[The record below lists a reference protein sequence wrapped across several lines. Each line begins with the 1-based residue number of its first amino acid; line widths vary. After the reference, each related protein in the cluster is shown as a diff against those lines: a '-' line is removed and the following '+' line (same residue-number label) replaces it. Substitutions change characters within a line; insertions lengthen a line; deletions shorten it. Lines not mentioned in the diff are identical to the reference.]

1 LAFKRVEVRKKKPGP
16 GWWSEK
22 TKMEVVTSYV
32 LLGKV
37 SLVVATTGIPE
48 DTVRKWKMQPW
59 WKEAEDEI
67 RRSSKLALSGRLQNV
82 VQKTME
88 ALEDRVA
95 NGDYIYDSKLQ
106 KFVRKPIGALA
117 ANKIA
122 GDMIDRAMILE
133 EKGIKEQVTNES
145 IQERLDKL
153 RMDIRGFVKQKG
165 PKANEEDIIDVV
177 PCESVPPALLSD
189 GTTILSSGDGP
200 QQRPVHSLL
209 DSDSEQRV
217 QGSGGPVSVDGSDS
231 SPQSRASPSN
241 V

>member
-1 LAFKRVEVRKKKPGP
+1 MAFKRVEVRKKKPGP

-22 TKMEVVTSYV
+22 TRMEVVTSYV

-67 RRSSKLALSGRLQNV
+67 RRSSKLALSGRLNEV
-82 VQKTME
+82 VQKTLL

-122 GDMIDRAMILE
+122 GDMIDRANLLE
-133 EKGIKEQVTNES
+133 ERGVKEAVTNES

-153 RMDIRGFVKQKG
+153 REDMRSFIRQRKPTNG
-165 PKANEEDIIDVV
+165 EEGIIDV
-177 PCESVPPALLSD
+177 SVVSVSPPL
-189 GTTILSSGDGP
+189 IGDGP
-200 QQRPVHSLL
+200 AVLSNSNGPQRIPDKGIHDPNGELGL
-209 DSDSEQRV
+209 
-217 QGSGGPVSVDGSDS
+217 QGSGGSVSVDGSGTTPES
-231 SPQSRASPSN
+231 GASPSHL
-241 V
+241 

>member
-1 LAFKRVEVRKKKPGP
+1 MAFKRVEVHKRKPGP

-22 TKMEVVTSYV
+22 TRMEVVTAYV

-48 DTVRKWKMQPW
+48 DTVRKWKMSPW

-67 RRSSKLALSGRLQNV
+67 RRSSKLALSGRLQTV
-82 VQKTME
+82 VQKTLE

-122 GDMIDRAMILE
+122 GDMIERSTMLE
-133 EKGIKEQVTNES
+133 EKGIKESITNES

-153 RMDIRGFVKQKG
+153 REDMRSFVKQRPIQQG
-165 PKANEEDIIDVV
+165 DIIDIDVV
-177 PCESVPPALLSD
+177 PPKAITQTV
-189 GTTILSSGDGP
+189 
-200 QQRPVHSLL
+200 
-209 DSDSEQRV
+209 
-217 QGSGGPVSVDGSDS
+217 
-231 SPQSRASPSN
+231 
-241 V
+241 